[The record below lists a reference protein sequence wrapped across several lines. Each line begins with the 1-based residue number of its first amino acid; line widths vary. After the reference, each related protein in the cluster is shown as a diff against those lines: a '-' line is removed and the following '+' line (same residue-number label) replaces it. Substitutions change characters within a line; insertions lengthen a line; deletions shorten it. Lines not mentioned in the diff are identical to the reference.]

1 MPSWRKTRWSCTE
14 SVAIGARCADADK
27 NRMKLQNSLVALA
40 GAALATVSP
49 VWANASSADGHH
61 HGAPVIGEAGDAS
74 QVTRTVQVEMRD
86 RMRFVPSK
94 LSVEE
99 GETLRLVVKNAGQL
113 RHEMVL
119 GSEGDLKAH
128 AEMMKKS
135 PQMAHPESNTLTVAP
150 GATGEL
156 VWKFSQ
162 AGVVNFACLQPG
174 HYEAGMK
181 GQVRVTATKAF
192 AKGAPTA
199 AGHHH

>member
-1 MPSWRKTRWSCTE
+1 
-14 SVAIGARCADADK
+14 
-27 NRMKLQNSLVALA
+27 
-40 GAALATVSP
+40 
-49 VWANASSADGHH
+49 
-61 HGAPVIGEAGDAS
+61 
-74 QVTRTVQVEMRD
+74 
-86 RMRFVPSK
+86 MRFVPSK

-128 AEMMKKS
+128 GEMMKKS